1 MKKRFFQF
9 LSFCVLVLT
18 GACSHNPS
26 VPANEFLIQ
35 GQLENVSDSAVI
47 ELCVY
52 DGHLIKSI
60 AKDTLVDGRF
70 SLHDTITSGKREL
83 YLMSGSKGFPG
94 LWLNVWVAPGKYIKV
109 TGKDKLLK
117 TWTVESDIP
126 EQIEE
131 NRFLLA
137 SFPEQLDVLKYTAD
151 EYDLMRTM
159 FHEHVDSEELQSA
172 DWKQIDSLRKL
183 KEPLEQVI
191 LKKELDYLKTAPISA
206 VWLNKY
212 LMNASRLQWDK
223 ENPYISEIKALYD
236 RLTDADKE
244 TPIGKNISEYMNLGK
259 EVNVG
264 DEMVDGDLYDPAGN
278 IHHLSEFTGRYILLD
293 FWSMGCGPCVQSI
306 PEMEEIITL
315 YKDNLAVVG
324 ISSDGKEDWTK
335 YVAEK
340 NMVGNQWNELRQGD
354 TGLAAR
360 YKVMGIPH
368 YVLISPKGIIL
379 DIWSGYG
386 PGSLKSKLKLLEP
399 DR

>member
-1 MKKRFFQF
+1 MKKRFLQF

-94 LWLNVWVAPGKYIKV
+94 LWLNVWVASGKYIKV
-109 TGKDKLLK
+109 RGKDKLLK
-117 TWTVESDIP
+117 TWTIESDIP
-126 EQIEE
+126 EQMEE
-131 NRFLLA
+131 NRFVKV
-137 SFPEQLDVLKYTAD
+137 SFPEQLEVLNYTAQ

-159 FHEHVDSEELQSA
+159 FEDHADNEELQKA
-172 DWKQIDSLRKL
+172 DWQQIDSLRKL

-191 LKKELDYLKTAPISA
+191 LKKELDYLKTAPISS

-223 ENPYISEIKALYD
+223 ENPFIPEIKALYD
-236 RLTDADKE
+236 RLSTADKE
-244 TPIGKNISEYMNLGK
+244 TTTGKSITEYMNLET
-259 EVNVG
+259 EVSVG
-264 DEMVDGDLYDPAGN
+264 DKMVDGDLYDPAGN
-278 IHHLSEFTGRYILLD
+278 LHHLSEFADRYILLD

-306 PEMEEIITL
+306 PEMEEIIDL
-315 YKDNLAVVG
+315 YKDKLAVVG
-324 ISSDGKEDWTK
+324 ISSDSKEDWKK

-340 NMVGNQWNELRQGD
+340 NMSGNQWNELRKEQ

-360 YKVMGIPH
+360 YGVTGIPH
-368 YVLISPKGIIL
+368 YVLISPEGIIL
-379 DIWSGYG
+379 DVWGGYG
-386 PGSLKSKLKLLEP
+386 PGSLKSKLK
-399 DR
+399 RIGTV

>member
-1 MKKRFFQF
+1 MKKWFLQF
-9 LSFCVLVLT
+9 LSFCVLALT
-18 GACSHNPS
+18 GACSQNPS

-52 DGHLIKSI
+52 DGHLIKTI
-60 AKDTLVDGRF
+60 TKDTLVDGRF

-94 LWLNVWVAPGKYIKV
+94 LWLNVWVAPGKYIMV

-126 EQIEE
+126 EQMEE
-131 NRFLLA
+131 NRFVKV
-137 SFPEQLDVLKYTAD
+137 SFPEQLEVLNYTAQ

-159 FHEHVDSEELQSA
+159 FEDHADNEELQKA
-172 DWKQIDSLRKL
+172 DWQQIDSLRKL

-191 LKKELDYLKTAPISA
+191 LKKELDYLKTAPISS

-223 ENPYISEIKALYD
+223 ENPFIPEIKALYD
-236 RLTDADKE
+236 RLSAADKE
-244 TPIGKNISEYMNLGK
+244 TTTGKSITEYMNLET
-259 EVNVG
+259 EVSVG
-264 DEMVDGDLYDPAGN
+264 DKMVDGDLYDPAGN
-278 IHHLSEFTGRYILLD
+278 LRHLSEFTDQYILLD

-306 PEMEEIITL
+306 PEMEEIIEL
-315 YKDNLAVVG
+315 YKDKLAVVG
-324 ISSDGKEDWTK
+324 ISSDSKEDWKK
-335 YVAEK
+335 YVTEK
-340 NMVGNQWNELRQGD
+340 NMSGNQWNELRKEQ

-360 YKVMGIPH
+360 YGVTGIPH
-368 YVLISPKGIIL
+368 YVLISPEGIIL
-379 DIWSGYG
+379 DVWGGYG
-386 PGSLKSKLKLLEP
+386 PGSLKSKLKRLGTV
-399 DR
+399 